1 MRAKRILPN
10 AFVAALLGVAPVAL
24 HAQDALSHPELIGAL
39 RWRNIGPNRGGRSIA
54 ASGSPG
60 RPYEFHFGATGGGV
74 WKTTDG
80 GTTWVP
86 VSDGQLRS
94 SSVGAIAV
102 APSNPDVVYAG
113 MGETQLRGN
122 VMQGDG
128 IYRSSDAG
136 RNWSHVGLSRTQA
149 IGRIRVHPR
158 DPDLVYAAALGHP
171 YAPNGPERPRD
182 ALRTELRAAQVDR
195 WRPELHDDRRAARR
209 LSRSLDRSGRAHAHD
224 RGQ

>member
-10 AFVAALLGVAPVAL
+10 VFIALLLSVAPGAL
-24 HAQDALSHPELIGAL
+24 HAQDAPFDPELFSAL

-54 ASGSPG
+54 ATGSPG
-60 RPYEFHFGATGGGV
+60 RPYEFYFGATGGGV

-80 GTTWVP
+80 GTTWAP

-128 IYRSSDAG
+128 VYRSSDAG
-136 RNWSHVGLSRTQA
+136 RTWTHVGLAQTQA

-158 DPDLVYAAALGHP
+158 DPDLVYVAALGHP
-171 YAPNGPERPRD
+171 YAPNDERGVFRSAD
-182 ALRTELRAAQVDR
+182 GGKTWQKVLERNVQTGAAD
-195 WRPELHDDRRAARR
+195 LII
-209 LSRSLDRSGRAHAHD
+209 
-224 RGQ
+224 